1 MKKIICLMCATA
13 LLSSCHIYKSYDR
26 PEDMTTAG
34 LYRDTAS
41 VNDTLAADTA
51 NFGNLPWR
59 EVFTDPQLQTLIEQ
73 ALTNNGDLRSAALNV
88 KQAQAA
94 LMSAC
99 LVSSRNRQQLGQGKG
114 YTNLL
119 PARHRKLASRP
130 LRSTAEPEATSK
142 G

>member
-26 PEDMTTAG
+26 PEDITTAG

-88 KQAQAA
+88 KQACRSYYLFPFRTLSGSVLWIYVEFAGWFCT
-94 LMSAC
+94 LF
-99 LVSSRNRQQLGQGKG
+99 V
-114 YTNLL
+114 
-119 PARHRKLASRP
+119 ASTVLQMVVER
-130 LRSTAEPEATSK
+130 T
-142 G
+142 